1 MHFPTLL
8 AGLASFSTAVTAIP
22 TEKPHVGVAI
32 LTVNEPEDSTLPLNV
47 PLGVLTHQKNNKL
60 TELEFVNVYSTVKG
74 VKPPKMDQ
82 IRCQMY
88 KDQYGTVPITKDLT
102 AENGVVSKKPIYL
115 GWVLCR
121 VKAQK

>member
-8 AGLASFSTAVTAIP
+8 AGLAASSTAVTAIP
-22 TEKPHVGVAI
+22 AESPHVGVAI
-32 LTVNEPEDSTLPLNV
+32 LTVNEPGDSTLPLNV

-74 VKPPKMDQ
+74 IKLPKMDQ

-88 KDQYGTVPITKDLT
+88 KDQYGTEPITKDL
-102 AENGVVSKKPIYL
+102 ASENGVVSKKPIDL

-121 VKAQK
+121 VKAQR

>member
-1 MHFPTLL
+1 MHFPTFL
-8 AGLASFSTAVTAIP
+8 AGLATFSTAVTAIP
-22 TEKPHVGVAI
+22 AEKPHVGVAI

-60 TELEFVNVYSTVKG
+60 TELEFVNVYSTVNG

-121 VKAQK
+121 VKVQK